1 MKKVLLFSSLILGLG
16 VTATTASAQTVQN
29 KSDLMKNGTNYP
41 STVST
46 NNLNHQSATVDDN
59 EATNVLNKFS
69 QTTGKQLDN
78 NLVYTVTKNG
88 NQANSYFIQ
97 ASENHQDYI
106 HLVYAYIYN
115 TADNG
120 YYILFDSTNS
130 NNNKNNAGTNTDANT
145 SANNDNTA
153 STNVPTNTSQN
164 ATGTTQHE
172 TNGNA
177 VQQQTDSTKL
187 AQNNNYNSQAKA
199 NQDHKQPTY
208 VGNTLPSLGN
218 DNHNTLSLAGL
229 GLASLVSMFGL
240 AKYF

>member
-29 KSDLMKNGTNYP
+29 KSDLTKNETNYS
-41 STVST
+41 STAST

-59 EATNVLNKFS
+59 EATNVLNQFS

-78 NLVYTVTKNG
+78 KLVYTVTKNG

-115 TADNG
+115 TSDKG

-130 NNNKNNAGTNTDANT
+130 NNNKNNAGTNNN
-145 SANNDNTA
+145 ANNDNNVD
-153 STNVPTNTSQN
+153 TNVPSNTSQK
-164 ATGTTQHE
+164 ATGITQHE
-172 TNGNA
+172 TNDNP
-177 VQQQTDSTKL
+177 VQQQTDSDKL
-187 AQNNNYNSQAKA
+187 AQNNNYNSQAKV

-229 GLASLVSMFGL
+229 GLASLASMFGL